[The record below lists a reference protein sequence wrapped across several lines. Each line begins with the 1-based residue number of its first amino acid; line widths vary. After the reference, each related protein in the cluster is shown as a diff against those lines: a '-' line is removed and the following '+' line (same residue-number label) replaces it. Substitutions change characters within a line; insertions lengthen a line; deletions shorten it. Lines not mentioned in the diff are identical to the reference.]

1 MRVRLLKNLNNMAKK
16 TKKRP
21 KPLPRNT
28 TPRSRRYEDGGKLK

>member
-1 MRVRLLKNLNNMAKK
+1 MAKK

-28 TPRSRRYEDGGKLK
+28 SPRGRKYEEGGKLK